1 MGTPEQLLN
10 LLAFFKL
17 KNNSVGDDRW
27 LELLFFLKEFCE
39 FTKNLNAPKKDALFK
54 TMINL
59 GIISA
64 LKVSVYIEDY
74 ELKLVAVEIFT
85 YLVEYNTWIVQVY
98 AIEEALDS
106 ENVDDFLIN
115 IMIKQI
121 TCDSD
126 PESSQLLS
134 LAAVLHTLLD
144 PENMGVTANG
154 CERMEFMNFF
164 YTHCINNLAG
174 PVLSIIGQN
183 NNDDNRDNICPDN
196 YQNAQLPGVVLELL
210 SFCVNHHTT
219 YIKEQQL
226 AQQSSGADKF
236 KAHFSGFL
244 CSLVY
249 ETDEWH

>member
-1 MGTPEQLLN
+1 EATEKWNVLQDVPY
-10 LLAFFKL
+10 AF
-17 KNNSVGDDRW
+17 KNTDWVGYDNAKSFQIKDLIHIMHMCYAYMCETIHNCRFTSDHPVKEKW
-27 LELLFFLKEFCE
+27 LSPNIIICQQIEFCE
-39 FTKNLNAPKKDALFK
+39 FPKTLTAPKKDALFK

-64 LKVSVYIEDY
+64 LKVSVRIEDY

-106 ENVDDFLIN
+106 ENDDDFLIN

-144 PENMGVTANG
+144 TENMGVTANG

-164 YTHCINNLAG
+164 YAHCIDNLAG

-183 NNDDNRDNICPDN
+183 ESDDNRANICTDN
-196 YQNAQLPGVVLELL
+196 YQNV
-210 SFCVNHHTT
+210 
-219 YIKEQQL
+219 
-226 AQQSSGADKF
+226 
-236 KAHFSGFL
+236 
-244 CSLVY
+244 
-249 ETDEWH
+249 